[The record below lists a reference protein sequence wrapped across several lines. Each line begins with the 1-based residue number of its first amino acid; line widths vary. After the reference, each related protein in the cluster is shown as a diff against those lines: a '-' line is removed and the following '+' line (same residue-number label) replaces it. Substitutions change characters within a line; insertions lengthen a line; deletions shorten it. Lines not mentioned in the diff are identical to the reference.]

1 MGIEQSMCCT
11 GGGEHDSG
19 GSAEEKRKT
28 GMILEAKSDHERL
41 YLEQELKIRH
51 LKIKLEATKVIRK
64 STRTHVTA
72 RARPHAFDAAVTPAV
87 DHAVR
92 MGLYRSIATSS
103 GRREDK
109 SRTTERRACERTSQ
123 CAHQEPALG
132 RCASSRAAPCT
143 HCVTESIAK
152 GGRRHA
158 SGCGVCL
165 LRIESRLRRI

>member
-92 MGLYRSIATSS
+92 MGLYR
-103 GRREDK
+103 
-109 SRTTERRACERTSQ
+109 TTRDIRHSTHDIRHTI
-123 CAHQEPALG
+123 HQLTQLDVHIKKGPAP
-132 RCASSRAAPCT
+132 S
-143 HCVTESIAK
+143 
-152 GGRRHA
+152 
-158 SGCGVCL
+158 
-165 LRIESRLRRI
+165 